1 MPVLARFYGLVI
13 KMYFQ
18 QAEHNPPHVHAIY
31 DNQFMGAVE
40 IKTRKMVEGD
50 LPPRALAMVAEWI
63 AQNES
68 ELLQIWETQDFKK
81 LPPLE

>member
-1 MPVLARFYGLVI
+1 
-13 KMYFQ
+13 MYFQ

-63 AQNES
+63 A
-68 ELLQIWETQDFKK
+68 
-81 LPPLE
+81 

>member
-1 MPVLARFYGLVI
+1 
-13 KMYFQ
+13 MYFQ
-18 QAEHNPPHVHAIY
+18 QAEHNPQHVHAIY